1 MRHFKCL
8 DTHKNMPE
16 LLATR
21 CLPAFKLTNFPTRF
35 IMKLFPDLFLLND
48 YFALGYAKYLNAHQ
62 IVRTTSAIS
71 EVSEIKTPDRKHVN
85 PPALTDTKYFISHIQ
100 IQICTFIQ
108 KKKKKKILLLALVER
123 NITTYLNALLKLGSW
138 YLFYPCC
145 MNRSTSILQTA
156 QQQIQKAKCVSV
168 IYLSG
173 CNGRAPFGLTFLVV
187 KKGKWGEQNR
197 RQKKETSK
205 RFVCLFCG
213 RIQFLILFSK
223 FYKLSPYFCSL
234 FLSLSYRKL
243 NILSE

>member
-1 MRHFKCL
+1 MLIHQLWLTPSTSYPIFKFRFV
-8 DTHKNMPE
+8 
-16 LLATR
+16 LLLR
-21 CLPAFKLTNFPTRF
+21 
-35 IMKLFPDLFLLND
+35 
-48 YFALGYAKYLNAHQ
+48 
-62 IVRTTSAIS
+62 
-71 EVSEIKTPDRKHVN
+71 
-85 PPALTDTKYFISHIQ
+85 
-100 IQICTFIQ
+100 
-108 KKKKKKILLLALVER
+108 KKKILLLALAER

-173 CNGRAPFGLTFLVV
+173 CSGRAPFGLTFLVV